1 MAQQSV
7 TKLMQIIALNL
18 VTPRAEAKLEFFF
31 NKPAS
36 EPSEVGL
43 LNI

>member
-1 MAQQSV
+1 MARQSV
-7 TKLMQIIALNL
+7 TKLIQIIALNL
-18 VTPRAEAKLEFFF
+18 VTPRVEAKLEFFF
-31 NKPAS
+31 NELAS